1 MPVRKNIE
9 PISYATDGYN
19 GDLYS
24 WKLYNTSSSTLV
36 NFFSPINLGT
46 DTAWANTKVY
56 TLTSSNNKNIF
67 TARDLWG
74 TGGLL
79 DDYGYG
85 NASYGDGSVSKEYIR
100 LTSSTYPR
108 LTRVSASVIFTL
120 PVSEITQKYYLPVR
134 KKTETIYATS
144 NGYEGTLYSLQIFQ
158 GNGSGIS
165 VYRGYTDTL
174 RIYSD
179 TTWDEAIVY
188 ELNSNN
194 NLYYPKNL
202 FGATNSVFADLGY
215 PNAVYNLSASTDSHS
230 CMVSNGGTNAHLS
243 LSSTDTVTLPVTET
257 TEKLYIPVRKKNGT
271 TKYYI

>member
-1 MPVRKNIE
+1 MVRKKTNVLYYASDGIE
-9 PISYATDGYN
+9 D
-19 GDLYS
+19 DLNE
-24 WKLYNTSSSTLV
+24 WQLKTSSSTVVGSVYSL
-36 NFFSPINLGT
+36 LGEGT
-46 DTAWANTKVY
+46 DTAWETS
-56 TLTSSNNKNIF
+56 TLYELDGNVFKPIDIKMFGS
-67 TARDLWG
+67 
-74 TGGLL
+74 GGWL
-79 DDYGYG
+79 DSQGYG
-85 NASYGDGSVSKEYIR
+85 DVVYANCTKSSSFIR
-100 LTSSTYPR
+100 FSSSLYPR
-108 LTRVSASVIFTL
+108 LQYAGYMVV
-120 PVSEITQKYYLPVR
+120 PVTETETKYYLPVR

-144 NGYEGTLYSLQIFQ
+144 NGFEGTLYSLQIFQ
-158 GNGSGIS
+158 GNGSGTS

-215 PNAVYNLSASTDSHS
+215 PNAAYNLSASTSSHS

-243 LSSTDTVTLPVTET
+243 LSSTNTVTLPVTET
-257 TEKLYIPVRKKNGT
+257 TQKLYLPVRKSNGT